1 MVQPP
6 AGLPLRLIRGEPELK
21 MLMADER
28 PARPGDGAGLLLCEA
43 RSEMQMPD
51 VIQAIVA
58 VGL

>member
-1 MVQPP
+1 
-6 AGLPLRLIRGEPELK
+6 
-21 MLMADER
+21 MADER